1 MTKRAY
7 VRAFIV
13 YSFYLLLAFAIQ
25 SAWPSQSYSEL
36 TKPNFLFVFAV
47 VSAYQFGYKDA
58 IVLGLLSGF
67 LLDYMAGRLIGVGM
81 LILLFTALIA
91 AELFRRNLT
100 RSILPAILTTII
112 CTCFYELS
120 TRLILYLVLWIED
133 AHVRPV
139 NIFAEI
145 PLILRAIFLN
155 LIILLPTFILV
166 RYFGPYKRSIGYGHV
181 DRKGADSRW

>member
-7 VRAFIV
+7 IRAFIV
-13 YSFYLLLAFAIQ
+13 YTFYLLLAFAIQ
-25 SAWPSQSYSEL
+25 SAWPSQSYSQL
-36 TKPNFLFVFAV
+36 VKPNFLLVFSV

-67 LLDYMAGRLIGVGM
+67 LLDYMAGRLIGIGI
-81 LILLFTALIA
+81 LILLFSALIA

-112 CTCFYELS
+112 CSSFYEIF
-120 TRLILYLVLWIED
+120 TRVILYLVLWIDE
-133 AHVRPV
+133 AIVRPV
-139 NIFAEI
+139 NLIAEV

-155 LIILLPTFILV
+155 LLILLPTFILV